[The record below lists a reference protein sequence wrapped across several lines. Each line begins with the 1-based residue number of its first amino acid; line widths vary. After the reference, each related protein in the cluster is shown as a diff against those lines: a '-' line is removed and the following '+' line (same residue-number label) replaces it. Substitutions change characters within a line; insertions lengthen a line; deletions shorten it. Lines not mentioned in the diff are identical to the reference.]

1 MEFDTLTTA
10 IAFLVLL
17 AIIVGGTAMSP
28 MTTGTV
34 AMVSVGLV
42 VFGLL
47 SLGLGIKHG
56 EFRARNR

>member
-17 AIIVGGTAMSP
+17 AIIVVGTAMSP